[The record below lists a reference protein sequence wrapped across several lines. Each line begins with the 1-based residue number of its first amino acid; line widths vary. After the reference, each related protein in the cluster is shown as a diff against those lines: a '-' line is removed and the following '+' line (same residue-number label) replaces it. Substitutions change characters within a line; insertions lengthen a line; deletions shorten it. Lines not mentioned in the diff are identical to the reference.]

1 MHDLN
6 EAIKIISNFRCEGT
20 PINVKSI
27 KSGRINTTYR
37 VDFENEKYTLQKIN
51 KYVFKKPDEVMH
63 NISLVTKHIKE
74 KIAAVGG
81 DVERGC
87 LEVINSV
94 SGEPYYIDE
103 NGDYWRVYKY
113 IDNVYT
119 LDENVESEKLYT
131 AGFGFGTFQNMLA
144 DFDATKL
151 YETIPNFHNDISRFE
166 DFKRAIQEDKF
177 NRVKDVREE
186 IDFML
191 SREEDLKKLSQM
203 QQAGE
208 IPTRVTHNDTK
219 VNNILIDEQTHK
231 ALCVIDLDTV
241 MPGLAVLDF
250 GDAARFITNTAS
262 EDETDL
268 SKVMI
273 NLDKYKSLAKGF
285 IDAVGDNLTK
295 TEKDNLSQ
303 GAKTMALEQGMRFLA
318 DHLQG
323 DVYFGIDHE
332 GQNLERARCQFKLA
346 ASMEEHFDEMIK
358 IVESC

>member
-1 MHDLN
+1 MS
-6 EAIKIISNFRCEGT
+6 EAINIIKNFRVDGT
-20 PINVKSI
+20 PTNVKPI

-74 KIAAVGG
+74 KIKASGG

-87 LEVINSV
+87 LEVINALDDK
-94 SGEPYYIDE
+94 PYYIDE

-113 IDNVYT
+113 IDDVYT
-119 LDENVESEKLYT
+119 LDENVESAKLYT

-144 DFDATKL
+144 DFDAAKL
-151 YETIPNFHNDISRFE
+151 YETIPNFHNEVSRFE
-166 DFKRAIQEDKF
+166 DFKKAVAEDKVG
-177 NRVKDVREE
+177 RVKDVQAE
-186 IDFML
+186 IDFMMARGDDIRML
-191 SREEDLKKLSQM
+191 SLM
-203 QQAGE
+203 QQAEE

-219 VNNILIDEQTHK
+219 VNNILIDNKTDN

-241 MPGLAVLDF
+241 MPGISVLDF

-262 EDETDL
+262 EDEKDL

-273 NLDKYKSLAKGF
+273 DLDKYKNLAKGF
-285 IDAVGDNLTK
+285 IDAVGSNMTK
-295 TEKDNLSQ
+295 VERDNLSQ
-303 GAKTMALEQGMRFLA
+303 GAKTMTLEIGMRFLT

-358 IVESC
+358 IIESC